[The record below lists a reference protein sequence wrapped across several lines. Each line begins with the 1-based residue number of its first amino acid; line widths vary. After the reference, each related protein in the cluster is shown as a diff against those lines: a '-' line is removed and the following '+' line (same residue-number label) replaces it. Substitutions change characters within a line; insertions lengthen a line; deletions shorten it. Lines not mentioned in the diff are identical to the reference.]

1 METFFTDI
9 WNVVAANVPRLVMAL
24 LALVVGWV
32 IALIGSSITRSIL
45 KRTSVDNKV
54 ANWAAGE
61 DSPKPPVEGMAARI
75 VFWVLMIFA
84 FVAFFT
90 VLGLNN
96 VATPLRGFLDE
107 VFAFLPQL
115 LSAAVLLGVAWLVA
129 TGLRF
134 GVTRILAATGI
145 DARFGAEVEGTT
157 APSKALGETVYWLVF
172 LFFLPAVLGVLNLEG
187 LLGPV
192 NELLAKVL
200 AFLPNLFAALLILG
214 LGWLMARVVQRIVSS
229 VLSASGADGLGER
242 VGLGNVLGERK
253 LSVLA
258 GLVVYIMVLIPVVIA
273 ALDAL
278 SLDALTGPASGMLD
292 SILAAVPHIFG
303 AVVIVFVAYLVGRLA
318 SELIT
323 QLLASAGFDGF
334 LERIGFR
341 RSSADAEAKK
351 PSQLVGWIA
360 MVAIMLFATIEAFNM
375 LGFVAIAD
383 IVTAFTEFAA
393 NVLVGVMIL
402 AVGLYF
408 ANVAAGAIKSS
419 GSANAAFLGLA
430 ARGAI
435 MVLAGAMALRQAGLA
450 EDIINLAFGLLLGS
464 VAVATAIA
472 FGIGGRDIAARK
484 LDKWT
489 NKSAGGGGM

>member
-1 METFFTDI
+1 MEAFFTDI
-9 WNVVAANVPRLVMAL
+9 WNVVAANVPQLVMAL
-24 LALVVGWV
+24 LALVAGWV
-32 IALIGSSITRSIL
+32 IALIGSGVTRSIL

-54 ANWAAGE
+54 ASWAAG
-61 DSPKPPVEGMAARI
+61 DDAPKPAVEGMAARV

-107 VFAFLPQL
+107 IFAFLPQL
-115 LSAAVLLGVAWLVA
+115 FSAGVLLGVAWLVA

-134 GVTRILAATGI
+134 GVTRLLGATGL
-145 DARFGAEVEGTT
+145 DARFGTEVAEGTA

-192 NELLAKVL
+192 NQLLAKVL

-229 VLSASGADGLGER
+229 VLSASGADAMGER
-242 VGLGNVLGERK
+242 VGLGKVLGERK
-253 LSVLA
+253 LSILA
-258 GLVVYIMVLIPVVIA
+258 GLVVYIMILIPVVIA

-292 SILAAVPHIFG
+292 SILGSVPHIFG
-303 AVVIVFVAYLVGRLA
+303 AVIIVFVAYLVGRLA

-323 QLLASAGFDGF
+323 QLLATAGFDGF

-341 RSSADAEAKK
+341 RSSADGDAKK
-351 PSQLVGWIA
+351 PSELVGWIA
-360 MVAIMLFATIEAFNM
+360 MVGIMLFATIEAFNM

-408 ANVAAGAIKSS
+408 AKVAAGAIKSS
-419 GSANAAFLGLA
+419 GSSNAAFLSMA

-450 EDIINLAFGLLLGS
+450 EDIINLAFGLLLGA
-464 VAVATAIA
+464 VAVAVAIA
-472 FGIGGRDIAARK
+472 FGIGGRDVAAKK
-484 LDKWT
+484 LAKWT
-489 NKSAGGGGM
+489 DKSGGGL